1 MRDKISTGAVQS
13 VERALELLEII
24 SGEKEIGI
32 RELSRQSGLSRSTV
46 QRLIFTLLKVGYLTQ
61 NPLNQKYHLSFKLF
75 QLGNRAIFQND
86 LRTIARPILEQMLF
100 QVQETIV
107 LGILDMGDVIYV
119 DKITVPQ
126 EIQLAST
133 VGSRVPS
140 HCTAT
145 GKAILAFLPKDER
158 LTILRGKQLKAYTNH
173 TITGLPELEKE
184 LAAIRSRGY
193 SIDNEERYP
202 SVISVAAPIFD
213 YTEKVAGAVGVP
225 GFTYR
230 IPPERVPVL
239 GETVIGIAREISSRL
254 GFTKWLEL
262 NQDPGGE
269 LNVGSRK

>member
-1 MRDKISTGAVQS
+1 MRDKVSTGAVQS

-46 QRLIFTLLKVGYLTQ
+46 QRLVFTLLGMGYLTQ
-61 NPLNQKYHLSFKLF
+61 NPSNQKYHLSFKLF

-86 LRTIARPILEQMLF
+86 LRTVARPILEQLLL

-119 DKITVPQ
+119 DKLTFPQ

-158 LTILRGKQLKAYTNH
+158 LAILHGKQLKAYTEY
-173 TITGLPELEKE
+173 TITGLTELQNE
-184 LAAIRSRGY
+184 LRDIRSRGY
-193 SIDNEERYP
+193 SVDKEERFP

-213 YTEKVAGAVGVP
+213 YTEKVVGAVGIP

-230 IPPERVPVL
+230 ITPERVPVL
-239 GETVIGIAREISSRL
+239 GQTVVEVAREISTHL
-254 GFTKWLEL
+254 GFTNTHKI
-262 NQDPGGE
+262 
-269 LNVGSRK
+269 RRMK